1 LDHLGIHRLW
11 ASALDLFYP
20 PRCVGCRELGAWL
33 CDACLSQVPRVKPP
47 LCVRC
52 GSALKSGSPRLCDR
66 CRSTPPQVDRIRSV
80 VYSEGTLREA
90 IHRFKYDGVTAL
102 AEPLASLMVDYWSR
116 HPMSVDLVVPVP
128 LHKHRLRWRGFNQ
141 AARLAHELCEHVD
154 LTMDE
159 RVLVRHRPT
168 AAQVDLNAKQ
178 RRENVQDAFRCIS
191 DKAIDKRVL
200 LIDDVCTSGSTLEA
214 CAAAL
219 RQGGAESVQALTLAR
234 AS

>member
-1 LDHLGIHRLW
+1 
-11 ASALDLFYP
+11 
-20 PRCVGCRELGAWL
+20 
-33 CDACLSQVPRVKPP
+33 
-47 LCVRC
+47 
-52 GSALKSGSPRLCDR
+52 
-66 CRSTPPQVDRIRSV
+66 
-80 VYSEGTLREA
+80 
-90 IHRFKYDGVTAL
+90 
-102 AEPLASLMVDYWSR
+102 
-116 HPMSVDLVVPVP
+116 MSVDLVVPVP

-141 AARLAHELCEHVD
+141 AARLARELCEHVD

-200 LIDDVCTSGSTLEA
+200 LIDDVCTSGSTLEE